1 MGEVDDG
8 VENGGCS
15 GGGGDSGEGMAT
27 LEEGHARLE
36 DVGGG
41 VADTCVDIAELL
53 QSEQVGSVLGVLE
66 LLTEHGGRG
75 EGGSRSRGT
84 AGGMKKRFSREER
97 LRRLTDLVRGGAVEG
112 NAAGGTLTETIY
124 RFITVGVVATV
135 KGDRIKSCVH
145 VERTS
150 S

>member
-1 MGEVDDG
+1 
-8 VENGGCS
+8 
-15 GGGGDSGEGMAT
+15 MAT

-41 VADTCVDIAELL
+41 VAHTCIDIAELL

-66 LLTEHGGRG
+66 
-75 EGGSRSRGT
+75 
-84 AGGMKKRFSREER
+84 
-97 LRRLTDLVRGGAVEG
+97 LVRGGAVEG

-135 KGDRIKSCVH
+135 KGDRIKSLRHLLVSTWEVSVCFTCVGRGARAE
-145 VERTS
+145 V
-150 S
+150 